1 MSWSSYTFIERLP
14 SCLSGFRFSQCMPLT
29 CTYLGICS
37 IFNWDERNSSSKCQS
52 SLLICFVMIS
62 MHQHKKLY
70 HMYININEKLK
81 LSYINT
87 SPYLLTPRICGGC
100 KRPNYKRFLLVW
112 TPFNVRLKVKIDIYV
127 NEILPKMYQILIE
140 YFFNFNCYLCTL
152 IGYNNFS

>member
-37 IFNWDERNSSSKCQS
+37 VFNWDKRNSSRKCQS

-70 HMYININEKLK
+70 HCRCNINEKMK

-87 SPYLLTPRICGGC
+87 SSCLLTPRICGGC
-100 KRPNYKRFLLVW
+100 KCPNNKRFLLVR
-112 TPFNVRLKVKIDIYV
+112 TSFNVRLKVKINIYV
-127 NEILPKMYQILIE
+127 SKILAKMYQISIR
-140 YFFNFNCYLCTL
+140 
-152 IGYNNFS
+152 